1 MSGSGQLAVA
11 ETCWFSD
18 PGGIEPESQRARE
31 PESQRAREPGQA
43 EQSREGKQTGL
54 QQSKL
59 YTGTKPVE
67 SQMVILKRL

>member
-31 PESQRAREPGQA
+31 PESQRARPGRA
-43 EQSREGKQTGL
+43 EQGGEADRAPTEQALHGD
-54 QQSKL
+54 
-59 YTGTKPVE
+59 
-67 SQMVILKRL
+67 